1 MSLNWN
7 FKERAGELFLPN
19 GRMLTLYTGNAYLIM
34 LDETPDYYNIVSF
47 WADAKHMLNC
57 LGLTKGFSNC
67 YVMPLCDWT
76 GAKWVL
82 YKDNCKNASKI
93 AEALVRAFDA
103 VTVQILPNAPQ
114 EVTADED

>member
-7 FKERAGELFLPN
+7 FNNRAGVIVLPS
-19 GRMLTLYTGNAYLIM
+19 GQMLTLYQGNAYLIM
-34 LDETPDYYNIVSF
+34 LNETPDEYTLVSF
-47 WADAKHMLNC
+47 WADAEHMRNC

-67 YVMPLCDWT
+67 YVTPLDDWT
-76 GAKWVL
+76 GARWIL

-103 VTVQILPNAPQ
+103 VTVRVVPHAQ
-114 EVTADED
+114 EVIP